1 MREKKFPMRVKT
13 IERLQRGANRK
24 ILDGAQPIL
33 AKILAKDLPASVF
46 SFTKH
51 RKASQTCE
59 FDYFCKLSQL
69 QTISLQELETLFAS
83 EVPKLP

>member
-1 MREKKFPMRVKT
+1 MEHGQFWPK
-13 IERLQRGANRK
+13 
-24 ILDGAQPIL
+24 
-33 AKILAKDLPASVF
+33 LAKDLPTPVF

-51 RKASQTCE
+51 QQASQTCE